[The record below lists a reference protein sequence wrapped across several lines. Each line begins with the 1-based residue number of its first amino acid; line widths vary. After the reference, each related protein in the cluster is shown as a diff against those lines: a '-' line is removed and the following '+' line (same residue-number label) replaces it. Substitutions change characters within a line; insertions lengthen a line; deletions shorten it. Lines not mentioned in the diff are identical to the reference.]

1 MFIVKRCVPDYDD
14 TWKTEIAR
22 FPTEKEAIE
31 YADNEETHNSW
42 PPNEWYEV
50 EEEK

>member
-1 MFIVKRCVPDYDD
+1 MFIVKRCVPDYAE

-22 FPTEKEAIE
+22 FPTEKEAEE
-31 YADNEETHNSW
+31 YADNEESHNPW
-42 PPNEWYEV
+42 ADVWYEV